1 MTHMTST
8 TLGLMIGTY
17 NAGASLAG
25 VIASCAGVDQIVVVD
40 MESTDDTVDV
50 ARRAGAEV
58 ISIPNRGFVEP
69 GRQTGLDAMRT
80 DWVLVLDADEY
91 LLGGVHKVRDVV
103 SAAPD
108 STAAFR
114 LPRPTYIGEQRLI
127 SSGWGLEYERQ
138 ARLIRR
144 GRATWPAVVH
154 GVPHFDGR
162 LEEIPEGSPVAIEHR
177 NFADLPDAY
186 ARFERYA
193 AIEAADLVASG
204 VAPSWRRGLETAVS
218 EFVRRYD
225 PAADGWA
232 SLGLG
237 FGIWWYR
244 LAVHLIAGMST
255 PSSDGLPTAEA
266 MQSAWQ
272 AFVEALPRTGEA
284 VVEPQAAATAA
295 ARVARVVVEL
305 QRERAEV
312 ERLGSEVDRLQSEAD
327 ALRSEVS
334 RVEQLLLETQAALR
348 AADDR
353 EGRARAQL
361 DAYQAEIALLQ
372 ARS

>member
-1 MTHMTST
+1 
-8 TLGLMIGTY
+8 MIGTY
-17 NAGASLAG
+17 NAGATLAG
-25 VIASCAGVDQIVVVD
+25 VIESCAGVDQIVVVD
-40 MESTDDTVDV
+40 MESTDDTADV
-50 ARRAGAEV
+50 ARRTGAEV
-58 ISIPNRGFVEP
+58 ITVPYRGFVEP
-69 GRQTGLDAMRT
+69 GRQTGLDAMST

-91 LLGGVHKVRDVV
+91 LVGGVQKVREIV
-103 SAAPD
+103 STAPD
-108 STAAFR
+108 ETAAFR

-127 SSGWGLEYERQ
+127 SSGWGLDYERQ

-162 LEEIPEGSPVAIEHR
+162 LEEIPDGSPVAIEHR

-186 ARFERYA
+186 ARFGRYA

-204 VAPSWRRGLETAVS
+204 EAPSWRGGLEAAVS

-225 PAADGWA
+225 PEADGWA
-232 SLGLG
+232 SLGLS

-244 LAVHLIAGMST
+244 LSVNLVAGGSM

-266 MQSAWQ
+266 MASAWQ

-284 VVEPQAAATAA
+284 VVEPQAATAAA
-295 ARVARVVVEL
+295 ARVTRLLVEL
-305 QRERAEV
+305 QRERSEV
-312 ERLGSEVDRLQSEAD
+312 ERLRPEVDRLVSEADRLGSEVT
-327 ALRSEVS
+327 
-334 RVEQLLLETQAALR
+334 RVEQLLRETQLALK

-353 EGRARAQL
+353 EKRARVQL
-361 DAYQAEIALLQ
+361 DSYEAEIAVLQ
-372 ARS
+372 ARP